1 MKFERNADGVR
12 YVTTTMRHVRKFDVW
27 QDSLEVSD
35 DTLVYVH
42 EDGTVS
48 DAEGVEM
55 IRIPSDEFAK
65 IEDVWR
71 KYWEFPW

>member
-42 EDGTVS
+42 EDGSVNDVMTGEVICFDV
-48 DAEGVEM
+48 DASGEVVDAWKRFWGF
-55 IRIPSDEFAK
+55 R
-65 IEDVWR
+65 
-71 KYWEFPW
+71 